1 MLRISEG
8 EGLGGYNKIEKSL
21 RSKKGEII
29 MGLKNSLSVLLL
41 FLLAALFLIV
51 GSNSHEHTAASSDS
65 DSHTNI
71 LLLGVDEGRAMADTV
86 MIFSFDNTTYE
97 SSVISVSRSTYV
109 DFQTWSSEP
118 DEYHLAFAHHY
129 GLTNNDYDY
138 NEAGLFTK
146 KTVEELLG
154 IPLHH
159 YITLKEEGFS
169 EFVELIGGVEIYVCE
184 GLAEVTDLPYGLNR
198 LDGDQAHT
206 YVTHRLPRVPEEGSD
221 HSDGDRVRRNQ
232 RMLNALMHQLKTLP
246 EEELYDIYYEML
258 GTSLFTSMSDWDVAE
273 VGNILY
279 DQDPEKIPAFVLPG
293 EYEID
298 PMPGYYYLDQSETT
312 RILAD
317 LGLKLP
323 WIRLAGESRFE
334 TSAHIASYAYPEGA
348 DTALLARGDVFVDG
362 LGSSALAGA
371 LEAPLL
377 LTGSDVL
384 SEATAEALLVLE
396 VTKVKLLGGT
406 SAISNKVKKDLE
418 DMGLTV
424 RRISGDDRY
433 STAAKMAQS
442 TADRLGNNFPTTAF
456 IVSGTAMADSLVAG
470 PVASGRSY
478 PILLVAE
485 DSIPEVTKEA
495 INELGIDELIIIGG
509 STVVSEDVET
519 DLEQLIDGK
528 VERLRG
534 ANRFDTSVNVAQRF
548 FSDPDPQYVLLGNGL
563 TLVDALSGGYLGAI
577 LKAPV
582 LYAQKDQLPEVVD
595 EYYHSIADSET
606 LLYILGGPAA
616 VSDTVLEK
624 D

>member
-1 MLRISEG
+1 MLRISES
-8 EGLGGYNKIEKSL
+8 EGLGEYDKAEKSF

-29 MGLKNSLSVLLL
+29 MGLKKSLSVLLL
-41 FLLAALFLIV
+41 FLLAALFLIT
-51 GSNSHEHTAASSDS
+51 GSNSHEHTAASSYS

-86 MIFSFDNTTYE
+86 MIFSFDNTTFE

-146 KTVEELLG
+146 ETVEELLD

-159 YITLKEEGFS
+159 YITLKEEGFP

-206 YVTHRLPRVPEEGSD
+206 YVTHRQPRVPEEGSD

-258 GTSLFTSMSDWDVAE
+258 GTNLFTSMSDWDIAE

-279 DQDPEKIPAFVLPG
+279 DQDPEEIPAFVLPG

-298 PMPGYYYLDQSETT
+298 PMPGYYYLDQKETT
-312 RILAD
+312 EILAD
-317 LGLKLP
+317 LGLKQP
-323 WIRLAGESRFE
+323 WIRLAGENRYE
-334 TSAHIASYAYPEGA
+334 TAAHIASHAYPEGA
-348 DTALLARGDVFVDG
+348 NTALIARGDVFVDG

-377 LTGSDVL
+377 LTGSDAL
-384 SEATAEALLVLE
+384 PEATAEALLDLE
-396 VTKVKLLGGT
+396 VAEVEILGGT
-406 SAISNKVKKDLE
+406 SAVSDSVKEKLE
-418 DMGLTV
+418 EAGFTV
-424 RRISGDDRY
+424 GRVSGDDRY
-433 STAAKMAQS
+433 STAVEMAQL
-442 TADRLGNNFPTTAF
+442 TADRLGSNFPNTAF

-470 PVASGRSY
+470 PVAAGRSY
-478 PILLVAE
+478 PIMLVA
-485 DSIPEVTKEA
+485 DNSVPMVTKEA
-495 INELGIDELIIIGG
+495 INDLGIDDLIIVGG
-509 STVVSEDVET
+509 EAVVDETVET
-519 DLEQLIDGK
+519 DLEQLVDGK

-534 ANRFDTSVNVAQRF
+534 SDRFETSVNVAQKF
-548 FSDPDPQYVLLGNGL
+548 FSDPDPQQVLLGNGL
-563 TLVDALSGGYLGAI
+563 TLVDALSGGYLGAT
-577 LKAPV
+577 LEAPI
-582 LYAQKDQLPEVVD
+582 LYAQKDQLPEVV
-595 EYYHSIADSET
+595 ENYYHSIADGDT

-616 VSDTVLEK
+616 VSDTALER
-624 D
+624 